1 MKKLPL
7 RPYHGEIWLCRSLA
21 ELRKLYEQRTGAA
34 YPYQDDP
41 AGGRF
46 IMLERDEAKDRI
58 FLVFART
65 PAILAHELSHI
76 LLVMFKTIGHDPRE
90 GDGEPFCYMMSQL
103 MIEAGHG

>member
-1 MKKLPL
+1 MKKLSL

-21 ELRKLYEQRTGAA
+21 ELRKLYEKRTGTD

-46 IMLERDEAKDRI
+46 IMLELDEPKSRV
-58 FLVFART
+58 FLVFAST
-65 PAILAHELSHI
+65 AAALAHEFGHI
-76 LLVMFKTIGHDPRE
+76 LLVAFKTIGHDPRE